1 MNDKCGDSKVV
12 KDDYEIGGP
21 IADPPKSII
30 CSTFI
35 FLYYEKIC
43 MELHLL
49 RYIRID
55 GTMQLALV
63 IYYYAMSYI
72 FQDINIT
79 TRLVDNRLQEP

>member
-1 MNDKCGDSKVV
+1 MPTHQNLLFV
-12 KDDYEIGGP
+12 P
-21 IADPPKSII
+21 L
-30 CSTFI
+30 
-35 FLYYEKIC
+35 LYHEKIC
-43 MELHLL
+43 TKLYIL

-79 TRLVDNRLQEP
+79 TRLVDNRLKEP

>member
-1 MNDKCGDSKVV
+1 
-12 KDDYEIGGP
+12 
-21 IADPPKSII
+21 
-30 CSTFI
+30 
-35 FLYYEKIC
+35 

-63 IYYYAMSYI
+63 IYYYAMNYI